1 MLKSRM
7 IESIDLSIN
16 ILFVSFYFI
25 LLIIFICQTSR
36 KHRSAPFLLLNLLFG
51 VFGGFFAV
59 VHNVDLLPNYTG
71 YSNFYLLVELLF
83 YGFQFFFFYLFLEDI
98 SELKPKLWRLMI
110 MFGLLILQILGLG
123 FIIISSSHS
132 EELLLFSWIL
142 EGVGFNISAFIV
154 FLLFGVPV
162 YYKIYKYTKEKRVFG
177 FILGLLI
184 GSLGF
189 ILNSIYDGI
198 TLLYYI
204 QIWPASVRVAINF
217 FPMIG
222 LLLFMITYLSDIDY
236 IYRLP
241 HDHFMLMVT
250 HKNGIS
256 LYTAQFSTKKDIE
269 INENFFSGFI
279 SNVNYVYEEVLKSP
293 SSIENVSGKEA
304 SILIRSKKH
313 LLFAFVTHH
322 PTAMLIRA
330 LERFADRF
338 EEYFNSELKSDMNQ
352 VGKFQDADILIKENF
367 PFLEIKKNN
376 VFLKNERVS

>member
-1 MLKSRM
+1 MV
-7 IESIDLSIN
+7 EGIDFTID
-16 ILFVSFYFI
+16 ILVVSFYFI
-25 LLIIFICQTSR
+25 LLVIFIYQTTR
-36 KHRSAPFLLLNLLFG
+36 RNRSAPFLLLNLLFG
-51 VFGGFFAV
+51 VLGGFFAV
-59 VHNVDLLPNYTG
+59 VHNVNIIPNYTG
-71 YSNFYLLVELLF
+71 YPNFYLLVELLF

-98 SELKPKLWRLMI
+98 SELKPKLWRLML

-123 FIIISSSHS
+123 FIIISSAYS
-132 EELLLFSWIL
+132 EELLLVSWIL
-142 EGVGFNISAFIV
+142 EGLGFNLSAFIV
-154 FLLFGVPV
+154 FLLFGIPV
-162 YYKIYKYTKEKRVFG
+162 YYKIYNYTKEKRVFG

-189 ILNSIYDGI
+189 ILNSIYDSI

-204 QIWPASVRVAINF
+204 RIWPSSIRAVINF

-222 LLLFMITYLSDIDY
+222 LLFFMITYLSDIDY

-256 LYTAQFSTKKDIE
+256 LYTAQFSTKKEIE

-279 SNVNYVYEEVLKSP
+279 SNVNYVYEKVLKSP

-338 EEYFNSELKSDMNQ
+338 EEYYKSELKSDMSH
-352 VGKFQDADILIKENF
+352 VAKFQDADMLIKENF
-367 PFLEIKKNN
+367 PFLKIKKNN
-376 VFLKNERVS
+376 ILISEEKNST